1 MTRQEFITFF
11 PQFSAVSA
19 AVTDAYIALAEVR
32 FTDLEEDTEEARRL
46 YVAHKL
52 TLYARTF
59 VASDASAEALSSAGD
74 NTMITSKHVGEL
86 SVSYGSR
93 GNTGGDS
100 DLSLTTYGIQ
110 LNSLLRIHGYSRYVP

>member
-1 MTRQEFITFF
+1 MTRQEFITFY

-52 TLYARTF
+52 TLYARTSA
-59 VASDASAEALSSAGD
+59 ASGASAEALSSAGD
-74 NTMITSKHVGEL
+74 NTMITGKHVGEL

-93 GNTGGDS
+93 GNTGGNS

-110 LNSLLRIHGYSRYVP
+110 LNSLLSIHGYSRYVP

>member
-1 MTRQEFITFF
+1 MTASEFLSFY
-11 PQFSAVSA
+11 PQFSAMPESVLADFVRSA
-19 AVTDAYIALAEVR
+19 NERFEYLGSDAEL
-32 FTDLEEDTEEARRL
+32 ARRL
-46 YVAHKL
+46 FTAHRL
-52 TLYARTF
+52 TLYARTSA
-59 VASDASAEALSSAGD
+59 ASGASAETLSSAGD

>member
-1 MTRQEFITFF
+1 MTAAEFLSFY
-11 PQFSAVSA
+11 PQFSALPEPVLTDFVRSA
-19 AVTDAYIALAEVR
+19 NERFEYLDSDAGH
-32 FTDLEEDTEEARRL
+32 ARRL
-46 YVAHKL
+46 FTAHRL

-59 VASDASAEALSSAGD
+59 SASGASAEALSSAGD
-74 NTMITSKHVGEL
+74 NTMITGKHVGEI
-86 SVSYGSR
+86 SVSYGSC

>member
-1 MTRQEFITFF
+1 MTRQTFLAF
-11 PQFSAVSA
+11 YPQFSAVSA
-19 AVTDAYIALAEVR
+19 TVTDAYIALAEVR

-59 VASDASAEALSSAGD
+59 VASGASAEAISSAGD
-74 NTMITSKHVGEL
+74 NSMITGKHVGEI

-93 GNTGGDS
+93 GNTGGNS

-110 LNSLLRIHGYSRYVP
+110 LGSLLRIHGFSGYVP

>member
-1 MTRQEFITFF
+1 MTREEFIAFY
-11 PQFSAVSA
+11 PQFSAISTT
-19 AVTDAYIALAEVR
+19 VTDAYIALAEVR

-52 TLYARTF
+52 TLYARTS
-59 VASDASAEALSSAGD
+59 ASSGASAEELSSAGD
-74 NTMITSKHVGEL
+74 NSMITGKHVGEL

-93 GNTGGDS
+93 GDTGGDS

-110 LNSLLRIHGYSRYVP
+110 LSSLLRIHGYSRYVP

>member
-52 TLYARTF
+52 TLYARTSA
-59 VASDASAEALSSAGD
+59 ASGASAEALSSAGD
-74 NTMITSKHVGEL
+74 NSMITGKHVGEI

-93 GNTGGDS
+93 GNTGGNS

-110 LNSLLRIHGYSRYVP
+110 LGSLLRIHGFSRYVP

>member
-52 TLYARTF
+52 TLYARTSA
-59 VASDASAEALSSAGD
+59 ASGASAEALSSAGD
-74 NTMITSKHVGEL
+74 NSMITGKHVGEI

-93 GNTGGDS
+93 GNTGGNS

-110 LNSLLRIHGYSRYVP
+110 LGSLLRIHGYSRYVP